1 MACLV
6 CAGAIVAKRRLDSRP
21 SALDAAGGISYRL
34 PAMSRPSTY
43 FLAAC
48 FLVTALLV
56 AGYADPPLQLAP
68 QKGVLLLR
76 SGEVLTGTV
85 TPAGDHYIVSQP
97 HAEIR
102 VQSGKV
108 DKLCKD
114 LNEAY
119 EHKRTKIELGK
130 AAEHVALADWCLQ
143 NGLLELADRE
153 LSYALAA
160 DVNYPRIR
168 LLERRLAVA
177 RRSAEPAAPHV
188 KPMEAGPTNEE
199 LDRMVRGMSGAA
211 VETFTS
217 TIQPLLLNTCTTA
230 GCHLPQTDSKMQLL
244 RIPAN
249 SPASRRTT
257 QRNLY
262 SIWRQIDQTNPLA
275 SPLLI
280 VPLEQHG
287 TAKAALFSGH
297 EAGQYRLLANWVG
310 EIARGRK
317 PSQPATVAKP
327 ASALLQTMPPSGPGR
342 GAEPA
347 SAAAKEGG
355 SSKAKSQKSSAAID
369 LVSFDE
375 AAEGEDQEPGA
386 TAGAAGESKNLDSID
401 ADNVPVDY
409 VPVDPFDAEVFN
421 RRYHPGAG
429 K

>member
-1 MACLV
+1 MARLSTM
-6 CAGAIVAKRRLDSRP
+6 GAIVAANRLELRL
-21 SALDAAGGISYRL
+21 SALDAAGGIFYRL
-34 PAMSRPSTY
+34 PAMSRPSTCILGALLLASAL
-43 FLAAC
+43 LAA
-48 FLVTALLV
+48 
-56 AGYADPPLQLAP
+56 GHADPPLQLAP

-76 SGEVLTGTV
+76 SGEVIAGTV
-85 TPAGDHYIVSQP
+85 TPAGDYYIVSQP

-114 LNEAY
+114 LKQAY
-119 EHKRTKIELGK
+119 EHKRARIELGK

-143 NGLLELADRE
+143 NRLLELADRE

-168 LLERRLAVA
+168 LLERRLEVA

-188 KPMEAGPTNEE
+188 KPMDAGPSNDE

-211 VETFTS
+211 VETFTGA
-217 TIQPLLLNTCTTA
+217 IQPLLLNTCTTA
-230 GCHLPQTDSKMQLL
+230 GCHLPQTDTKMQLL

-249 SPASRRTT
+249 SPPSRRTT

-262 SIWRQIDQTNPLA
+262 SVWRQIDQNNPAA
-275 SPLLI
+275 SPLLT

-287 TAKAALFSGH
+287 TAKSAMFSDH
-297 EAGQYRLLANWVG
+297 EAEQYRLLANWVG

-327 ASALLQTMPPSGPGR
+327 ASALLQTMPPSVPGR
-342 GAEPA
+342 GVDPT
-347 SAAAKEGG
+347 SAALKEERAPKTKPQQ
-355 SSKAKSQKSSAAID
+355 SSSAAID

-375 AAEGEDQEPGA
+375 ASAAEEPGA
-386 TAGAAGESKNLDSID
+386 QPASTGKPKDLDEFDPLD
-401 ADNVPVDY
+401 ADY

-421 RRYHPGAG
+421 RRYHRRNG

>member
-1 MACLV
+1 
-6 CAGAIVAKRRLDSRP
+6 
-21 SALDAAGGISYRL
+21 
-34 PAMSRPSTY
+34 MSRPSTY
-43 FLAAC
+43 ILAAC
-48 FLVTALLV
+48 FLTTALRA

-76 SGEVLTGTV
+76 SGEVLNGTV
-85 TPAGDHYIVSQP
+85 IPAGDHYIVSQP

-168 LLERRLAVA
+168 LLERRLQVA

-188 KPMEAGPTNEE
+188 KPMEAGPTNDE

-230 GCHLPQTDSKMQLL
+230 GCHLPPSNTKMQLL

-262 SIWRQIDQTNPLA
+262 SIWRQIDPSNPLA
-275 SPLLI
+275 SPLLT

-287 TAKAALFSGH
+287 TAKAALFSTH
-297 EAGQYRLLANWVG
+297 EAEQYRLLASWVG
-310 EIARGRK
+310 EMARGRK

-327 ASALLQTMPPSGPGR
+327 ASALLQTMPPLGPGR
-342 GAEPA
+342 VAQPT
-347 SAAAKEGG
+347 SADVKDERPP
-355 SSKAKSQKSSAAID
+355 KTKPQKPSPPID
-369 LVSFDE
+369 LVSFDD
-375 AAEGEDQEPGA
+375 AAEGE
-386 TAGAAGESKNLDSID
+386 GEDTGDPSIPAQKPKNLDALEPLD
-401 ADNVPVDY
+401 ADY

-421 RRYHPGAG
+421 RRYHSRQG

>member
-1 MACLV
+1 
-6 CAGAIVAKRRLDSRP
+6 
-21 SALDAAGGISYRL
+21 
-34 PAMSRPSTY
+34 MSRPSTCILGACL
-43 FLAAC
+43 LAS
-48 FLVTALLV
+48 ALLA
-56 AGYADPPLQLAP
+56 AGYADPALQLAP

-76 SGEVLTGTV
+76 SGQVIAGTV

-114 LNEAY
+114 LKEAY
-119 EHKRTKIELGK
+119 EHKRTTIELGK

-153 LSYALAA
+153 LGYALAA

-168 LLERRLAVA
+168 LLERRLEVA

-188 KPMEAGPTNEE
+188 KPMETGPTNDE
-199 LDRMVRGMSGAA
+199 LDRMVRGMSSAA

-230 GCHLPQTDSKMQLL
+230 GCHLPQTDTKMQLL

-262 SIWRQIDQTNPLA
+262 SIWRQIDQSNPLA
-275 SPLLI
+275 SPLLV

-297 EAGQYRLLANWVG
+297 EADQYRLLASWVG

-342 GAEPA
+342 GVEPT
-347 SAAAKEGG
+347 SAAGKEERPP
-355 SSKAKSQKSSAAID
+355 KAKPQKSPSSAID

-375 AAEGEDQEPGA
+375 NSEVEAEEPG
-386 TAGAAGESKNLDSID
+386 GKAAPEGRPKNLDELEPFD
-401 ADNVPVDY
+401 ADY
-409 VPVDPFDAEVFN
+409 APVDPFDAEVFN
-421 RRYHPGAG
+421 RRYHPRDG